1 MSAPTIK
8 EDQTTAYQHTV
19 DEVLAALK
27 TDDRA
32 GLTEEE
38 ALSRLEHYGKN
49 ELTAEEPIPA
59 WRKFLAQF
67 QDVLVIL
74 LLVATAI
81 SFALW
86 LYERESYLPYE
97 AIVIFAIVLL
107 NGIMGYIQE
116 SRAENAIAAL
126 RKTAA
131 AQARVIR
138 STELRSVPSAELVPG
153 DLILIEE
160 GDTIPADARVIQS
173 TALQTAEAA
182 LTGESL
188 PVSKS
193 IAPIAAEV
201 GLGDRENMV
210 FSGTTATYGR
220 GRAVVVMTGMRTE
233 MGRIAGMLRDAPT
246 ETTPLQK
253 ELDRV
258 GKLLGIIVV
267 IIAVVMIATIF
278 VTERVSGAFSNLRCI
293 DSRCRSG
300 GRGGSGRSARHRNS
314 RPFLGSAT
322 YGGQKRNRAASL
334 RRRNAGFGEHYRI
347 R

>member
-1 MSAPTIK
+1 M
-8 EDQTTAYQHTV
+8 
-19 DEVLAALK
+19 
-27 TDDRA
+27 
-32 GLTEEE
+32 
-38 ALSRLEHYGKN
+38 
-49 ELTAEEPIPA
+49 
-59 WRKFLAQF
+59 
-67 QDVLVIL
+67 
-74 LLVATAI
+74 
-81 SFALW
+81 
-86 LYERESYLPYE
+86 
-97 AIVIFAIVLL
+97 
-107 NGIMGYIQE
+107 
-116 SRAENAIAAL
+116 
-126 RKTAA
+126 
-131 AQARVIR
+131 IR

-193 IAPIAAEV
+193 IAPIAAEA

-258 GKLLGIIVV
+258 GKLLGVIVV

-278 VTERVSGAFSNLRCI
+278 LTERVSGAFSNLRCI

-300 GRGGSGRSARHRNS
+300 GRGGSGRSACHRNS

-322 YGGQKRNRAASL
+322 YGGKKRNRAASL
-334 RRRNAGFGEHYRI
+334 RRRNAGFGEHHCI